1 MLYVCPVCTLYACTV
16 CVSCGTLNDVGGTE
30 PRGEVQAELIDT
42 VHFMGTSQD
51 HHKIVR
57 ELEILEG
64 LTENDGNV
72 PFLLD
77 LPVNTCQVIFNA
89 LLLGDLQVSE

>member
-1 MLYVCPVCTLYACTV
+1 MV
-16 CVSCGTLNDVGGTE
+16 LNHEERYRLSV
-30 PRGEVQAELIDT
+30 ELVDT
-42 VHFMGTSQD
+42 VHFMVTSQD

-57 ELEILEG
+57 GLEILEG